1 LIIYFNKEKI
11 LMKKVLL
18 ALTLAVAGVASA
30 QVGIYGR
37 VGTYLDNTKTGT
49 STVQGMANDL
59 SHFGIRATE
68 NLGGGL
74 TARATYETYI
84 QANSPETSTTA
95 FGDRQSTVGI
105 AHKMGSVDLGR
116 SVHTH
121 FLAVSNNDPFG
132 TLIGSSAADVHNLRG
147 LRLSNAAFTSVN
159 FGNVSANFDRSTGA
173 VGTAADPYAASLVA
187 AVGPAVLTYARYEA
201 GAETSDV
208 LAARAKFGATT
219 VYGIASDNKGVTANT
234 NRGQLIGAAHN
245 LGGPVTVKASYGRIE
260 NGIKSYN
267 VGAEYAFSKR
277 TYAQVLYR
285 NVEGTSAAGDVKQV
299 AGGLVVQF

>member
-1 LIIYFNKEKI
+1 
-11 LMKKVLL
+11 MKKVLL

>member
-1 LIIYFNKEKI
+1 
-11 LMKKVLL
+11 
-18 ALTLAVAGVASA
+18 
-30 QVGIYGR
+30 
-37 VGTYLDNTKTGT
+37 
-49 STVQGMANDL
+49 
-59 SHFGIRATE
+59 
-68 NLGGGL
+68 
-74 TARATYETYI
+74 
-84 QANSPETSTTA
+84 
-95 FGDRQSTVGI
+95 
-105 AHKMGSVDLGR
+105 
-116 SVHTH
+116 
-121 FLAVSNNDPFG
+121 
-132 TLIGSSAADVHNLRG
+132 
-147 LRLSNAAFTSVN
+147 VN

-173 VGTAADPYAASLVA
+173 VGTAADPYAASLIA

-267 VGAEYAFSKR
+267 VGAEYAFSKK

-285 NVEGTSAAGDVKQV
+285 NVEGTTTAGDTRQV

>member
-1 LIIYFNKEKI
+1 
-11 LMKKVLL
+11 MKKVLL

-37 VGTYLDNTKTGT
+37 VGTYYDNTKTGT
-49 STVQGMANDL
+49 AAAVQGMANDL

-68 NLGGGL
+68 DLGGGL
-74 TARATYETYI
+74 KARATYETYI

-105 AHKMGSVDLGR
+105 AHQMGSVDLGR

-121 FLAVSNNDPFG
+121 FLAISNNDPFG

-147 LRLSNAAFTSVN
+147 LRFSNAAFTSVN
-159 FGNVSANFDRSTGA
+159 LGNVTASFDRSTGA
-173 VGTAADPYAASLVA
+173 TTDPYAASLVA
-187 AVGPAVLTYARYEA
+187 AVGPAVVTYARYEA

-219 VYGIASDNKGVTANT
+219 VFGIASDNKGVTANT
-234 NRGQLIGAAHN
+234 NRGQLVGASHN
-245 LGGPVTVKASYGRIE
+245 LGGPITVKASYGRIE

-267 VGAEYAFSKR
+267 VGAEYAFSKK

-285 NVEGTSAAGDVKQV
+285 NVEGTTAAGDIKQV

>member
-1 LIIYFNKEKI
+1 
-11 LMKKVLL
+11 MKKVLL

-121 FLAVSNNDPFG
+121 FLA
-132 TLIGSSAADVHNLRG
+132 
-147 LRLSNAAFTSVN
+147 LSNAAFTSVN

-173 VGTAADPYAASLVA
+173 VGTAADPYAASLIA

-219 VYGIASDNKGVTANT
+219 VYGIASDNKGVVANT
-234 NRGQLIGAAHN
+234 NRGQLVGAAHN

-267 VGAEYAFSKR
+267 VGAEYAFSKK

-285 NVEGTSAAGDVKQV
+285 NVEGTTAAGDIKQV

>member
-1 LIIYFNKEKI
+1 
-11 LMKKVLL
+11 MKKVLV

-49 STVQGMANDL
+49 AAAVQGMANDL

-68 NLGGGL
+68 DLGGGL
-74 TARATYETYI
+74 KARATYETYI

-95 FGDRQSTVGI
+95 LGDRQSTVGI

-121 FLAVSNNDPFG
+121 FLAISNNDPFG

-147 LRLSNAAFTSVN
+147 LRFSNAAFTSVN
-159 FGNVSANFDRSTGA
+159 LGNVTASFDRSTGA
-173 VGTAADPYAASLVA
+173 TTDPYAASLVA
-187 AVGPAVLTYARYEA
+187 AVGPAVVTYARYEA

-219 VYGIASDNKGVTANT
+219 VFGIASDNKGATANT
-234 NRGQLIGAAHN
+234 NRGQLVGASHN

-267 VGAEYAFSKR
+267 VGAEYAFSKK

-285 NVEGTSAAGDVKQV
+285 NVEGTTAAGDIKQV

>member
-1 LIIYFNKEKI
+1 
-11 LMKKVLL
+11 MKKVLV

-49 STVQGMANDL
+49 AAAVQGMANDL

-68 NLGGGL
+68 DLGGGL
-74 TARATYETYI
+74 KARATYETYI

-121 FLAVSNNDPFG
+121 FLAISNNDPFG

-147 LRLSNAAFTSVN
+147 LRFSNAAFTSVN
-159 FGNVSANFDRSTGA
+159 LGNVTASFDRSTGA
-173 VGTAADPYAASLVA
+173 TTDPYAASLVA
-187 AVGPAVLTYARYEA
+187 AVGPAVVTYARYEA

-219 VYGIASDNKGVTANT
+219 VYGIASDNKGATANT
-234 NRGQLIGAAHN
+234 NRGQLIGASHN

-267 VGAEYAFSKR
+267 VGAEYAFSKK

-285 NVEGTSAAGDVKQV
+285 NVEGTSAAGDVRQV

>member
-1 LIIYFNKEKI
+1 
-11 LMKKVLL
+11 MKKVLI

-49 STVQGMANDL
+49 AAAVQGMANDL

-68 NLGGGL
+68 DLGGGL
-74 TARATYETYI
+74 KARATYETYI

-105 AHKMGSVDLGR
+105 AHKMGSFDLGR
-116 SVHTH
+116 NVHTH
-121 FLAVSNNDPFG
+121 FLAISDNDPFG

-147 LRLSNAAFTSVN
+147 LRFSNAAFTSVN
-159 FGNVSANFDRSTGA
+159 FGNVTASFDRSTGA
-173 VGTAADPYAASLVA
+173 TTDPYAASLVA
-187 AVGPAVLTYARYEA
+187 AVGPAVVTYARYEA

-219 VYGIASDNKGVTANT
+219 VFGIASDNKGATANT

-267 VGAEYAFSKR
+267 VGAEYAFSKK

-285 NVEGTSAAGDVKQV
+285 TVEGTSAATDVKQV

>member
-1 LIIYFNKEKI
+1 
-11 LMKKVLL
+11 MKKVLV

-49 STVQGMANDL
+49 AAAVQGMANDL

-68 NLGGGL
+68 DLGGGL
-74 TARATYETYI
+74 KARATYETYI

-105 AHKMGSVDLGR
+105 AHQMGSVDLGR

-121 FLAVSNNDPFG
+121 FLAISNNDPFG

-147 LRLSNAAFTSVN
+147 LRFSNAAFTSVN
-159 FGNVSANFDRSTGA
+159 LGNVSASFDRSTGA
-173 VGTAADPYAASLVA
+173 TTDPYAASLVA
-187 AVGPAVLTYARYEA
+187 AVGPAVVTYARYEA

-234 NRGQLIGAAHN
+234 NRGQLVGASHN
-245 LGGPVTVKASYGRIE
+245 LGGPITVKASYGRIE

-267 VGAEYAFSKR
+267 VGAEYAFSKK

-285 NVEGTSAAGDVKQV
+285 NLEGTSAASDIRQV

>member
-1 LIIYFNKEKI
+1 
-11 LMKKVLL
+11 MKKVLV

-49 STVQGMANDL
+49 AAAVQGMANDL

-68 NLGGGL
+68 DLGGGL
-74 TARATYETYI
+74 KARATYETYI

-105 AHKMGSVDLGR
+105 AHQMGSVDLGR

-121 FLAVSNNDPFG
+121 FLAISNNDPFG

-147 LRLSNAAFTSVN
+147 LRFSNAAFTSVN
-159 FGNVSANFDRSTGA
+159 LGNVSASFDRSTGA
-173 VGTAADPYAASLVA
+173 TTDPYAASLVA
-187 AVGPAVLTYARYEA
+187 AVGPAVVTYARYEA

-219 VYGIASDNKGVTANT
+219 VYGIASDNKGATANT
-234 NRGQLIGAAHN
+234 NRGQLVGASHN

-267 VGAEYAFSKR
+267 VGAEYAFSKK

-285 NVEGTSAAGDVKQV
+285 NVEGTSAAGDIKQV

>member
-1 LIIYFNKEKI
+1 
-11 LMKKVLL
+11 MKKVLI

-37 VGTYLDNTKTGT
+37 VGTYLDNTKTGA

-74 TARATYETYI
+74 TARATYETGI

-159 FGNVSANFDRSTGA
+159 LGNVSASFDRSTGA

-187 AVGPAVLTYARYEA
+187 AVGPAVVTYARYEA

-219 VYGIASDNKGVTANT
+219 VYGIASDNKGATANT
-234 NRGQLIGAAHN
+234 NRGQLVGASHN

-267 VGAEYAFSKR
+267 VGAEYAFSKK

-285 NVEGTSAAGDVKQV
+285 NLEGTSAASDIRQV

>member
-1 LIIYFNKEKI
+1 
-11 LMKKVLL
+11 MKKVLV

-49 STVQGMANDL
+49 AAAVQGMANDL

-68 NLGGGL
+68 DLGGGL
-74 TARATYETYI
+74 KARATYETYI

>member
-1 LIIYFNKEKI
+1 
-11 LMKKVLL
+11 MKKVLI

-37 VGTYLDNTKTGT
+37 VGTYLDNTKTGA

-159 FGNVSANFDRSTGA
+159 FGNVSASFDRSTGA

-285 NVEGTSAAGDVKQV
+285 NVEGTSAATDIKQV

>member
-1 LIIYFNKEKI
+1 
-11 LMKKVLL
+11 MKKVLL

-49 STVQGMANDL
+49 AAAVQGMANDL

-68 NLGGGL
+68 DLGGGL
-74 TARATYETYI
+74 KARATYETYI

-159 FGNVSANFDRSTGA
+159 LGNVTASFDRSTGA
-173 VGTAADPYAASLVA
+173 VGNAADPYAASLVA
-187 AVGPAVLTYARYEA
+187 AVGPAVVTYARYEA

-208 LAARAKFGATT
+208 VAARAKFGTT
-219 VYGIASDNKGVTANT
+219 TIYGIASDNKGVTANT

-285 NVEGTSAAGDVKQV
+285 NVEGTNTAGDIKQV

>member
-1 LIIYFNKEKI
+1 
-11 LMKKVLL
+11 MKKIVLATVL
-18 ALTLAVAGVASA
+18 IASSIAAMA

-49 STVQGMANDL
+49 STVQSMANDL

-68 NLGGGL
+68 DLGGGL
-74 TARATYETYI
+74 KARATYETYI
-84 QANSPETSTTA
+84 QANSPDTGTA
-95 FGDRQSTVGI
+95 TQFGDRQSTVGI
-105 AHKMGSVDLGR
+105 AHSLGSVDLGR

-121 FLAVSNNDPFG
+121 FLAISNNDPFG
-132 TLIGSSAADVHNLRG
+132 TLIGSSAADVHNQRG

-159 FGNVSANFDRSTGA
+159 FGNVTANYDRSTGA
-173 VGTAADPYAASLVA
+173 IGTAADPYAASLVA

-219 VYGIASDNKGVTANT
+219 VFGIASDNKGVVANT
-234 NRGQLIGAAHN
+234 NRGQLIGASHN

-285 NVEGTSAAGDVKQV
+285 NVEGTTAAGDQRQV

>member
-1 LIIYFNKEKI
+1 
-11 LMKKVLL
+11 MKKIVLATIL
-18 ALTLAVAGVASA
+18 IASSITAMA

-49 STVQGMANDL
+49 STVQSMANDL

-68 NLGGGL
+68 DLGSGL
-74 TARATYETYI
+74 KARATYETYI
-84 QANSPETSTTA
+84 QANSPDTGTA
-95 FGDRQSTVGI
+95 TQFGDRQSTVGI

-121 FLAVSNNDPFG
+121 FLAISDNDPFG

-159 FGNVSANFDRSTGA
+159 FGNVTANYDRSTGA
-173 VGTAADPYAASLVA
+173 VGTAADPYAASLIA

-219 VYGIASDNKGVTANT
+219 VFGIASDNKGVTANT
-234 NRGQLIGAAHN
+234 NRGQLVGASHN

-267 VGAEYAFSKR
+267 VGAEYAFSKK

-285 NVEGTSAAGDVKQV
+285 NVEGTTAAGDIKQV

>member
-1 LIIYFNKEKI
+1 
-11 LMKKVLL
+11 MKKVLL

-49 STVQGMANDL
+49 AAAVQGMANDL

-68 NLGGGL
+68 DLGGGL
-74 TARATYETYI
+74 KARATYETYI

-159 FGNVSANFDRSTGA
+159 LGNVTASFDRSTGA
-173 VGTAADPYAASLVA
+173 VGNAADPYAASLVA
-187 AVGPAVLTYARYEA
+187 AVGPAVVTYARYEA

-208 LAARAKFGATT
+208 VAARAKFGTT
-219 VYGIASDNKGVTANT
+219 TIYGIASDNKGVTANT

-267 VGAEYAFSKR
+267 VGAEYAFSKK

-285 NVEGTSAAGDVKQV
+285 NVEGTTAATDVKQV

>member
-1 LIIYFNKEKI
+1 
-11 LMKKVLL
+11 MKKVLV

-49 STVQGMANDL
+49 AAAVQGMANDL

-68 NLGGGL
+68 DLGGGL
-74 TARATYETYI
+74 KARATYETYI

-121 FLAVSNNDPFG
+121 FLAISNNDPFG

-147 LRLSNAAFTSVN
+147 LRFSNAAFTSVN
-159 FGNVSANFDRSTGA
+159 LGNVTASFDRSTGA
-173 VGTAADPYAASLVA
+173 TTDPYAASLVA
-187 AVGPAVLTYARYEA
+187 AVGPAVVTYARYEA

-208 LAARAKFGATT
+208 VAARAKFGATT
-219 VYGIASDNKGVTANT
+219 VYGIASDNKGTTANT
-234 NRGQLIGAAHN
+234 NRGQLVGAAHN
-245 LGGPVTVKASYGRIE
+245 LGGPITVKASYGRVE

-267 VGAEYAFSKR
+267 VGAEYAFSKK

-285 NVEGTSAAGDVKQV
+285 NVEGTSTASDIRQV

>member
-1 LIIYFNKEKI
+1 
-11 LMKKVLL
+11 MKKVLV
-18 ALTLAVAGVASA
+18 ALTLAAAGVASA

-49 STVQGMANDL
+49 AAAVQGMANDL

-68 NLGGGL
+68 DLGGGL
-74 TARATYETYI
+74 KARATYETYI

-121 FLAVSNNDPFG
+121 FLAISNNDPFG

-147 LRLSNAAFTSVN
+147 LRFSNAAFTSVN
-159 FGNVSANFDRSTGA
+159 LGNVTASFDRSTGA
-173 VGTAADPYAASLVA
+173 TTDPYAASLVA
-187 AVGPAVLTYARYEA
+187 AVGPAVVTYARYEA

-219 VYGIASDNKGVTANT
+219 VFGIASDNKGATANT
-234 NRGQLIGAAHN
+234 NRGQLVGASHN

-267 VGAEYAFSKR
+267 VGAEYAFSKK

-285 NVEGTSAAGDVKQV
+285 NVEGTSAAGDIKQV

>member
-1 LIIYFNKEKI
+1 
-11 LMKKVLL
+11 MKKVLV

-49 STVQGMANDL
+49 AAAVQGMANDL

-68 NLGGGL
+68 DLGGGL
-74 TARATYETYI
+74 KARATYETYI

-121 FLAVSNNDPFG
+121 FLAISNNDPFG

-147 LRLSNAAFTSVN
+147 LRFSNAAFTSVN
-159 FGNVSANFDRSTGA
+159 LGNVTASFDRSTCA
-173 VGTAADPYAASLVA
+173 TTDPYAASLVA
-187 AVGPAVLTYARYEA
+187 AVGPAVVTYARYEA

-219 VYGIASDNKGVTANT
+219 VYGIASDNKGATANT
-234 NRGQLIGAAHN
+234 NRGQLVGAAHN
-245 LGGPVTVKASYGRIE
+245 LGGPITVKASYGRIE

-267 VGAEYAFSKR
+267 VGAEYAFSKK

-285 NVEGTSAAGDVKQV
+285 NVEGTSAAGDVRQV

>member
-1 LIIYFNKEKI
+1 
-11 LMKKVLL
+11 MKKIVLATIL
-18 ALTLAVAGVASA
+18 IASSITAMA

-173 VGTAADPYAASLVA
+173 VGTAADPYAASVIA

-267 VGAEYAFSKR
+267 VGAEYAFSKK

-285 NVEGTSAAGDVKQV
+285 NVEGTTAAGDIKQV

>member
-1 LIIYFNKEKI
+1 
-11 LMKKVLL
+11 MKKVLF
-18 ALTLAVAGVASA
+18 ALTLAFAGVASA

-37 VGTYLDNTKTGT
+37 VGMYYDNTKTGT
-49 STVQGMANDL
+49 AASVQSMTNDL

-68 NLGGGL
+68 DLGGGL
-74 TARATYETYI
+74 KARATYETYV
-84 QANSPETSTTA
+84 QANSTDTA
-95 FGDRQSTVGI
+95 AATQFGDRQSTVGI
-105 AHKMGSVDLGR
+105 ANKMGSIDLGR

-121 FLAVSNNDPFG
+121 FLAISDNDPFG

-147 LRLSNAAFTSVN
+147 LRFSNAAFTSVN

-173 VGTAADPYAASLVA
+173 VGTAADPYAASLIA

-219 VYGIASDNKGVTANT
+219 VYGIASDNKGVAANT
-234 NRGQLIGAAHN
+234 NRGQLVGASHN
-245 LGGPVTVKASYGRIE
+245 LGGPVTLKASYGRIE

-267 VGAEYAFSKR
+267 VGAEYAFSKK

-285 NVEGTSAAGDVKQV
+285 TVEGTSAATDVKQV

>member
-1 LIIYFNKEKI
+1 
-11 LMKKVLL
+11 MKKVLI

-37 VGTYLDNTKTGT
+37 VGTYLDNTKTGA

-105 AHKMGSVDLGR
+105 AHQMGSVDLGR

-147 LRLSNAAFTSVN
+147 LRFSNAAFTSVN
-159 FGNVSANFDRSTGA
+159 LGNVSASFDRSTGA

-187 AVGPAVLTYARYEA
+187 AVGPAVVTYARYEA

-219 VYGIASDNKGVTANT
+219 VFGIASDNKGATANT
-234 NRGQLIGAAHN
+234 NRGQLVGASHN

-267 VGAEYAFSKR
+267 VGAEYAFSKK

-285 NVEGTSAAGDVKQV
+285 NVEGTTAAGDIKQV

>member
-1 LIIYFNKEKI
+1 
-11 LMKKVLL
+11 MKKVLV

-37 VGTYLDNTKTGT
+37 VGTYYDNTKTGT
-49 STVQGMANDL
+49 ATVQGMANDL

-68 NLGGGL
+68 DLGGGL
-74 TARATYETYI
+74 KARATYETYI

-105 AHKMGSVDLGR
+105 AHKIGSIDLGR
-116 SVHTH
+116 SVHTQ
-121 FLAVSNNDPFG
+121 FLAISDNDPFG

-147 LRLSNAAFTSVN
+147 LRFSNAAFTSVN
-159 FGNVSANFDRSTGA
+159 FGNVTANFDRSTGA
-173 VGTAADPYAASLVA
+173 VGTAADPYAASLIA

-208 LAARAKFGATT
+208 LAARVKFGATT
-219 VYGIASDNKGVTANT
+219 VFGSASDNKGVAANT
-234 NRGQLIGAAHN
+234 SRAQLVGVAHN
-245 LGGPVTVKASYGRIE
+245 LGGPVTVKASYGRVE

-267 VGAEYAFSKR
+267 VGAEYAFSKK

-285 NVEGTSAAGDVKQV
+285 NVEGTTTAGDIRQV

>member
-1 LIIYFNKEKI
+1 
-11 LMKKVLL
+11 
-18 ALTLAVAGVASA
+18 
-30 QVGIYGR
+30 
-37 VGTYLDNTKTGT
+37 
-49 STVQGMANDL
+49 
-59 SHFGIRATE
+59 
-68 NLGGGL
+68 
-74 TARATYETYI
+74 
-84 QANSPETSTTA
+84 
-95 FGDRQSTVGI
+95 
-105 AHKMGSVDLGR
+105 MGSVDLGR

-173 VGTAADPYAASLVA
+173 VGTAADPYAASLIA
-187 AVGPAVLTYARYEA
+187 AVGPAVVTYARYEA

-219 VYGIASDNKGVTANT
+219 VYGIASDNKGATANT
-234 NRGQLIGAAHN
+234 NRGQLVGASHN

-267 VGAEYAFSKR
+267 VGAEYAFSKK

-285 NVEGTSAAGDVKQV
+285 NVEGTSAAGDVRQV

>member
-1 LIIYFNKEKI
+1 
-11 LMKKVLL
+11 MKKVLV

-49 STVQGMANDL
+49 AAAVQGMANDL

-68 NLGGGL
+68 DLGGGL
-74 TARATYETYI
+74 KARATYETYI

-105 AHKMGSVDLGR
+105 AHQMGSVDLGR

-147 LRLSNAAFTSVN
+147 LRFSNAAFTSVN
-159 FGNVSANFDRSTGA
+159 LGNVSASFDRSTGA
-173 VGTAADPYAASLVA
+173 TTDPYAASLVA
-187 AVGPAVLTYARYEA
+187 AVGPAVVTYARYEA

-219 VYGIASDNKGVTANT
+219 VFGIASDNKGVTANT
-234 NRGQLIGAAHN
+234 NRGQLVGASHN
-245 LGGPVTVKASYGRIE
+245 LGGPITVKASYGRIE

-267 VGAEYAFSKR
+267 VGAEYAFSKK

-285 NVEGTSAAGDVKQV
+285 NLEGTSAASDIRQV

>member
-1 LIIYFNKEKI
+1 
-11 LMKKVLL
+11 MKKVLV

-49 STVQGMANDL
+49 AAAVQGMANDL

-68 NLGGGL
+68 DLGGGL
-74 TARATYETYI
+74 KARATYETYI

-121 FLAVSNNDPFG
+121 FLAISNNDPFG
-132 TLIGSSAADVHNLRG
+132 TLIGSSAADVHNQRG
-147 LRLSNAAFTSVN
+147 LRFSNAAFTSVN

-173 VGTAADPYAASLVA
+173 VGTAADPYAASLIA

-208 LAARAKFGATT
+208 LAARATLGATT
-219 VYGIASDNKGVTANT
+219 VFASASDNKGATANT
-234 NRGQLIGAAHN
+234 NRGQLVGVSHK

-285 NVEGTSAAGDVKQV
+285 NVEGTSAATDIKQV

>member
-1 LIIYFNKEKI
+1 
-11 LMKKVLL
+11 MKKVLL

-49 STVQGMANDL
+49 STVQSMANDL

-68 NLGGGL
+68 DLGGGL
-74 TARATYETYI
+74 KARATYETYI
-84 QANSPETSTTA
+84 QANSPDTGTSTQ
-95 FGDRQSTVGI
+95 FGDRQSTVGL
-105 AHKMGSVDLGR
+105 ANKMGSIDLGR

-121 FLAVSNNDPFG
+121 FLAISDNDPFG

-147 LRLSNAAFTSVN
+147 LRFSNAAFTSVN
-159 FGNVSANFDRSTGA
+159 FGNVTANYDRSTGA
-173 VGTAADPYAASLVA
+173 IGTAADPYAASVIA

-201 GAETSDV
+201 GTETSDV

-219 VYGIASDNKGVTANT
+219 VFGIASDNKGVTANIS
-234 NRGQLIGAAHN
+234 RGQLIGASHN

-267 VGAEYAFSKR
+267 VGAEYAFSKK

-285 NVEGTSAAGDVKQV
+285 NVEGTTTAGDIRQV

>member
-1 LIIYFNKEKI
+1 
-11 LMKKVLL
+11 MKKVLV
-18 ALTLAVAGVASA
+18 ALTLAAAGVASA

-49 STVQGMANDL
+49 ATVQGMANDL

-68 NLGGGL
+68 RLDGGL
-74 TARATYETYI
+74 TARVTYETGI
-84 QANSPETSTTA
+84 QANSPDSGTDTRL
-95 FGDRQSTVGI
+95 GDRQSTVGI
-105 AHKMGSVDLGR
+105 THKIGSIDLGR
-116 SVHTH
+116 NVHTH

-159 FGNVSANFDRSTGA
+159 LGNVTASFDRSTGA
-173 VGTAADPYAASLVA
+173 VGSAADPYAASLVA
-187 AVGPAVLTYARYEA
+187 AVGPAVVTYARYEA

-219 VYGIASDNKGVTANT
+219 VYGIASDNKGTTANT

-267 VGAEYAFSKR
+267 VGAEYAFSKK

-285 NVEGTSAAGDVKQV
+285 NVEATSAASDIKQV

>member
-1 LIIYFNKEKI
+1 
-11 LMKKVLL
+11 MKKVLV

-49 STVQGMANDL
+49 AAAVQGMANDL

-68 NLGGGL
+68 DLGGGL
-74 TARATYETYI
+74 KARATYETYI

-121 FLAVSNNDPFG
+121 FLAISDNDPFG

-147 LRLSNAAFTSVN
+147 LRFSNAAFTSVN
-159 FGNVSANFDRSTGA
+159 LGNVTASFDRSTGA
-173 VGTAADPYAASLVA
+173 TTDPYAASLVA
-187 AVGPAVLTYARYEA
+187 AVGPAVVTYARYEA

-219 VYGIASDNKGVTANT
+219 VFGIASDNKGATANT
-234 NRGQLIGAAHN
+234 NRGQLVGASHN

-267 VGAEYAFSKR
+267 VGAEYAFSKK

-285 NVEGTSAAGDVKQV
+285 NVEGTTAAGDIKQV

>member
-1 LIIYFNKEKI
+1 
-11 LMKKVLL
+11 MKKVLV

-49 STVQGMANDL
+49 AAAVQGMANDL

-68 NLGGGL
+68 DLGGGL
-74 TARATYETYI
+74 KARATYETYI

-121 FLAVSNNDPFG
+121 FLAISNNDPFG

-147 LRLSNAAFTSVN
+147 LRFSNAAFTSVN
-159 FGNVSANFDRSTGA
+159 LGNVSASFDRSTGA
-173 VGTAADPYAASLVA
+173 TTDPYAASLVA
-187 AVGPAVLTYARYEA
+187 AVGPAVVTYARYEA

-219 VYGIASDNKGVTANT
+219 VFGIASDNKGVTANT
-234 NRGQLIGAAHN
+234 NRGQLVGASHN
-245 LGGPVTVKASYGRIE
+245 LGGPITVKASYGRIE

-267 VGAEYAFSKR
+267 VGAEYAFSKK

-285 NVEGTSAAGDVKQV
+285 NLEGTSAASDIRQV

>member
-1 LIIYFNKEKI
+1 
-11 LMKKVLL
+11 MKKVLI

-37 VGTYLDNTKTGT
+37 VGTYLDNTKTGA

-159 FGNVSANFDRSTGA
+159 FGNVSASFDRSTGA

-285 NVEGTSAAGDVKQV
+285 TVEGTSAATDIKQV

>member
-1 LIIYFNKEKI
+1 
-11 LMKKVLL
+11 MKKVLI

-159 FGNVSANFDRSTGA
+159 FGNVTASFDRSTGA

-219 VYGIASDNKGVTANT
+219 VYGIASDNKGTTANT
-234 NRGQLIGAAHN
+234 NRGQLVGAAHN

-267 VGAEYAFSKR
+267 VGAEYAFSKK

-285 NVEGTSAAGDVKQV
+285 TVEGTSAATDVKQV

>member
-1 LIIYFNKEKI
+1 
-11 LMKKVLL
+11 MKKVLI

-37 VGTYLDNTKTGT
+37 VGTYLDNTKTGA

-74 TARATYETYI
+74 TARATYETGI
-84 QANSPETSTTA
+84 QANSPDTGTDTRL
-95 FGDRQSTVGI
+95 GDRQSTVGI

-116 SVHTH
+116 NVHTH
-121 FLAVSNNDPFG
+121 FLAISDNDPFG

-159 FGNVSANFDRSTGA
+159 LGNVTASFDRSTGA
-173 VGTAADPYAASLVA
+173 TTDPYAASLVA
-187 AVGPAVLTYARYEA
+187 AVGPAVVTYARYEA

-219 VYGIASDNKGVTANT
+219 VYGIASDNKGATANT
-234 NRGQLIGAAHN
+234 NRGQLVGASHN

-267 VGAEYAFSKR
+267 VGAEYAFSKK

-285 NVEGTSAAGDVKQV
+285 NVEGTSAAGDIKQV

>member
-1 LIIYFNKEKI
+1 
-11 LMKKVLL
+11 MKKVLV

-37 VGTYLDNTKTGT
+37 VGTYYDNTKTGT
-49 STVQGMANDL
+49 STVQSMANDL

-68 NLGGGL
+68 DLGGGL
-74 TARATYETYI
+74 KARATYETYI
-84 QANSPETSTTA
+84 QANSPDTGTDTK

-105 AHKMGSVDLGR
+105 AHSLGSIDLGR
-116 SVHTH
+116 SVHTQ
-121 FLAVSNNDPFG
+121 FLAISDNDPFG

-147 LRLSNAAFTSVN
+147 LRFSNAAFTSVN
-159 FGNVSANFDRSTGA
+159 FGNVAANFDRSTGA
-173 VGTAADPYAASLVA
+173 IGTAADPYAASVIA

-219 VYGIASDNKGVTANT
+219 VFGIASDNKGVTANT
-234 NRGQLIGAAHN
+234 NRGQLIGASHN
-245 LGGPVTVKASYGRIE
+245 LGGPVTLKASYGRVE

-285 NVEGTSAAGDVKQV
+285 NVDGTTAAGDIKQV

>member
-1 LIIYFNKEKI
+1 
-11 LMKKVLL
+11 MKKVLL

-49 STVQGMANDL
+49 AAAVQGMANDL

-68 NLGGGL
+68 DLGGGL
-74 TARATYETYI
+74 KARATYETYI

-121 FLAVSNNDPFG
+121 FLAISNNDPFG

-147 LRLSNAAFTSVN
+147 LRFSNAAFTSVN
-159 FGNVSANFDRSTGA
+159 LGNVSASFDRSTGA

-187 AVGPAVLTYARYEA
+187 AVGPAVVTYARYEA

-219 VYGIASDNKGVTANT
+219 VFGIASDNKGVTANT
-234 NRGQLIGAAHN
+234 NRGQLVGASHN
-245 LGGPVTVKASYGRIE
+245 LGGPITVKASYGRIE

-267 VGAEYAFSKR
+267 VGAEYAFSKK

-285 NVEGTSAAGDVKQV
+285 NLEGTSAASDIRQV

>member
-1 LIIYFNKEKI
+1 
-11 LMKKVLL
+11 MKKVLL

-37 VGTYLDNTKTGT
+37 VGTYYDNTKTGT
-49 STVQGMANDL
+49 ATVQGMANDL

-68 NLGGGL
+68 DLGGGL
-74 TARATYETYI
+74 KARATYETYI

-105 AHKMGSVDLGR
+105 AHKIGSIDLGR
-116 SVHTH
+116 SVHTQ
-121 FLAVSNNDPFG
+121 FLAISDNDPFG

-147 LRLSNAAFTSVN
+147 LRFSNAAFTSVN
-159 FGNVSANFDRSTGA
+159 FGNVTANFDRSTGA
-173 VGTAADPYAASLVA
+173 VGTAADPYAASLIA

-208 LAARAKFGATT
+208 LAARVKFGATT
-219 VYGIASDNKGVTANT
+219 VFGSASDNKGVAANT
-234 NRGQLIGAAHN
+234 SRAQLVGVAHN
-245 LGGPVTVKASYGRIE
+245 LGGPVTVKASYGRVE

-267 VGAEYAFSKR
+267 VGAEYAFSKK

-285 NVEGTSAAGDVKQV
+285 NVEGTTTAGDIRQV

>member
-1 LIIYFNKEKI
+1 
-11 LMKKVLL
+11 MKKVLV

-49 STVQGMANDL
+49 AAAVQGMANDL

-68 NLGGGL
+68 DLGGGL
-74 TARATYETYI
+74 KARATYETYI

-121 FLAVSNNDPFG
+121 FLAISNNDPFG

-147 LRLSNAAFTSVN
+147 LRFSNAAFTSVN
-159 FGNVSANFDRSTGA
+159 LGNVTASFDRSTGA
-173 VGTAADPYAASLVA
+173 TTDPYAASLVA
-187 AVGPAVLTYARYEA
+187 AVGPAVVTYARYEA

-208 LAARAKFGATT
+208 VAARAKFGATT
-219 VYGIASDNKGVTANT
+219 VYGIASDNKGATANT
-234 NRGQLIGAAHN
+234 NRGQLVGAAHN
-245 LGGPVTVKASYGRIE
+245 LGGPITVKASYGRIE

-267 VGAEYAFSKR
+267 VGAEYAFSKK

-285 NVEGTSAAGDVKQV
+285 NVEGTSAASDIRQV

>member
-1 LIIYFNKEKI
+1 
-11 LMKKVLL
+11 MKKVLV

-49 STVQGMANDL
+49 AAAVQGMANDL

-68 NLGGGL
+68 DLGGGL
-74 TARATYETYI
+74 KARATYETYI

-121 FLAVSNNDPFG
+121 FLAISNNDPFG

-147 LRLSNAAFTSVN
+147 LRFSNAAFTSVN
-159 FGNVSANFDRSTGA
+159 LGNVTASFDRSTGA
-173 VGTAADPYAASLVA
+173 TTDPYAASLVA
-187 AVGPAVLTYARYEA
+187 AVGPAVVTYARYEA

-219 VYGIASDNKGVTANT
+219 VFGIASDNKGATANT
-234 NRGQLIGAAHN
+234 NRGQLVGASHN

-267 VGAEYAFSKR
+267 VGAEYAFSKK

-285 NVEGTSAAGDVKQV
+285 NVEGTSAAGDVRQV

>member
-1 LIIYFNKEKI
+1 
-11 LMKKVLL
+11 MKKVLL

-49 STVQGMANDL
+49 AAAVQGMANDL

-68 NLGGGL
+68 DLGGGL
-74 TARATYETYI
+74 KARATYETYI

-187 AVGPAVLTYARYEA
+187 AVGPAVVTYARYEA

-219 VYGIASDNKGVTANT
+219 VFGIASDNKGTTTNT
-234 NRGQLIGAAHN
+234 NRGQLVGASHN

-285 NVEGTSAAGDVKQV
+285 TVEGTSAATDVKQV